1 MENIE
6 EPKMAPEDLGL
17 LIEKN
22 EFIKH
27 CLKIMNDIPLSDE
40 TPVDYEE
47 LWNKVALNKKIDAG
61 DVSSDAIAFY
71 FNLLTTGYDNFG
83 TMFFYHFANSEN
95 CAIFYYAIKCM
106 LEYMTDISSV
116 QPESEKE

>member
-1 MENIE
+1 MENVE
-6 EPKMAPEDLGL
+6 GPKMNPEDVGL
-17 LIEKN
+17 LVEQN
-22 EFIKH
+22 EYIKH

-61 DVSSDAIAFY
+61 DVSSEAIAFY

-95 CAIFYYAIKCM
+95 AAIFFYAIKCM
-106 LEYMTDISSV
+106 LECMSDV
-116 QPESEKE
+116 KPEEDK